1 MASNSYVTPWGNKST
16 QNKFLFAWDA
26 ALPATRN
33 NSYLARKKIKPYG
46 TKQQNEN
53 LLIPIYN
60 KDRIIC
66 GLQTIAPDG
75 TKHFEYES
83 KIDGNY
89 FALNEDSDN
98 SVIYIAEGMATCA
111 SIAEATGAA
120 VICAFSAGNLPAV
133 AKNIRAQCQN
143 AIVIAADNKSEA
155 EKAFAEK
162 AALACDGFVSL
173 SDHKKDFNDMAV
185 EGIDI
190 NEALSKIYKP
200 EPRIEVVRE
209 YKDYSS
215 YDETFDKETIQDM
228 LSCISADIGYH
239 EWIEIGMA
247 LKAGGASLGV
257 WDEWSKSSAKYKKNG
272 CYDHWNSFKGGAI
285 TIGTLVHH
293 AQMNGWTRK
302 YEASTHRKLASVDIG
317 AIVENKRKIKPTLKI
332 EIVEF
337 DGLIGETVKWITDS
351 ATFKQPVLATLNVL
365 ATLGAAFGR
374 KYRTSKL
381 NTRTNIYTVGVAG
394 TACHGKGTKI
404 LMSSGLLKNVEDIII
419 GDQLMGDD
427 NTPRT
432 VLKLARG
439 NEEMYEI
446 SPLKGEP
453 FIINAKHVLS
463 LIHTRSKK
471 IINISLDEYL
481 KKGKKFKH
489 LHKLRRCSV
498 DFPSIPEPDLDA
510 WFLGAMI
517 GDGYFVQAPI
527 LTSADDEIA
536 AKASEYVSSLGM
548 EIRIRRLPN
557 GNKATAYRFAH
568 KNSGSIR
575 PYNHIRVSMEKM
587 GLWGKTAEHKFIPDQ
602 YKLGSRAIRMNMLA
616 GLLDTDGSLD
626 KYGYDFISKS
636 KQLAHDVQFVARS
649 LGYAAY
655 VSKTIK
661 SAQNGFTGIYWRVFL
676 SGDFSELPIVCSR
689 KKAPKRT
696 CKKSVLVTG
705 FNIRKLDVDE
715 YYGFTVNRNH
725 LYLTSDFM
733 VHHNC
738 GKDHSRKLLANLC
751 NEAGL
756 KNILGDNG
764 VRSDSGIVKSLTAQ
778 ASQVM
783 MIDEFGDFL
792 KGLKDQ
798 KAAAHIKA
806 VGRLLLQLYSTSSS
820 LYKHGTYATEKM
832 ESMILHCPNLCI
844 YGTTTEDIYAA
855 AISKEGIK
863 SGELNRFIV
872 LPGDDGAMPCHDID
886 DTTRIPQHLV
896 DGWRALD
903 AVQEGNNLAVSTSAT
918 FEPEPENVEW
928 GECWK
933 DACDLL
939 DFQCKKRD
947 EPNGALWGRYREN
960 IIKIALIYCLSERKK
975 IIEKKHIETARHYV
989 DLSVQYMNKLA
1000 NSHMADNQWEE
1011 LHNEFVRLL
1020 EKNKGEMR
1028 KFELARAMKKVKR
1041 RDFEEMLGGMK
1052 EAEIISI
1059 ESRNNNGN
1067 VGRPTVYVRL
1077 L

>member
-1 MASNSYVTPWGNKST
+1 MASNNYVTPWNNKST

-60 KDRIIC
+60 KDRVIC
-66 GLQTIAPDG
+66 GLQTIDKNGA
-75 TKHFEYES
+75 KKFEFES
-83 KIDGNY
+83 KVDSNY
-89 FALNEDSDN
+89 FVLNEESEN
-98 SVIYIAEGMATCA
+98 TVIYITESFGNSA
-111 SIAEATGAA
+111 SIAEATNAT
-120 VICAFSAGNLPAV
+120 VVCAFSAGNLPAV

-143 AIVIAADNKSEA
+143 VIVIAADNDEA
-155 EKAFAEK
+155 GIKFAEK
-162 AALACDGFVSL
+162 AALACDGFVSIPPKD
-173 SDHKKDFNDMAV
+173 SDFNDAFV
-185 EGIDI
+185 NGDDI
-190 NEALSKIYKP
+190 NKLLSVIYKP
-200 EPRIEVVRE
+200 EPKAEIVRE

-257 WDEWSKSSAKYKKNG
+257 WDGWSKNSPKYKKNG
-272 CYDHWNSFKGGAI
+272 CYEHWNSFKGGAI

-302 YEASTHRKLASVDIG
+302 YEVVPHKKMASVDIG
-317 AIVENKRKIKPTLKI
+317 AIVENKRKIKPAITSSIKI
-332 EIVEF
+332 EVMEF

-365 ATLGAAFGR
+365 ATLGAVFGR

-394 TACHGKGTKI
+394 T
-404 LMSSGLLKNVEDIII
+404 
-419 GDQLMGDD
+419 
-427 NTPRT
+427 
-432 VLKLARG
+432 
-439 NEEMYEI
+439 
-446 SPLKGEP
+446 
-453 FIINAKHVLS
+453 
-463 LIHTRSKK
+463 
-471 IINISLDEYL
+471 
-481 KKGKKFKH
+481 
-489 LHKLRRCSV
+489 
-498 DFPSIPEPDLDA
+498 
-510 WFLGAMI
+510 
-517 GDGYFVQAPI
+517 
-527 LTSADDEIA
+527 SA
-536 AKASEYVSSLGM
+536 
-548 EIRIRRLPN
+548 
-557 GNKATAYRFAH
+557 
-568 KNSGSIR
+568 
-575 PYNHIRVSMEKM
+575 
-587 GLWGKTAEHKFIPDQ
+587 
-602 YKLGSRAIRMNMLA
+602 
-616 GLLDTDGSLD
+616 
-626 KYGYDFISKS
+626 
-636 KQLAHDVQFVARS
+636 
-649 LGYAAY
+649 
-655 VSKTIK
+655 
-661 SAQNGFTGIYWRVFL
+661 
-676 SGDFSELPIVCSR
+676 
-689 KKAPKRT
+689 
-696 CKKSVLVTG
+696 
-705 FNIRKLDVDE
+705 
-715 YYGFTVNRNH
+715 
-725 LYLTSDFM
+725 
-733 VHHNC
+733 
-738 GKDHSRKLLANLC
+738 GKDHSRKLIANLA

-764 VRSDSGIVKSLTAQ
+764 VRSDSGIVKSLTVQ

-832 ESMILHCPNLCI
+832 DSMILHCPNLCI

-886 DTTRIPQHLV
+886 DTTRTPQHLV
-896 DGWRALD
+896 DGWRALGGLQD
-903 AVQEGNNLAVSTSAT
+903 GNSLAASTSAT
-918 FEPEPENVEW
+918 FEPEPENIEW
-928 GECWK
+928 GDCWK

-939 DFQCKKRD
+939 DLQCKKRD

-960 IIKIALIYCLSERKK
+960 IIKIALIYCLSEKKK

-1041 RDFEEMLGGMK
+1041 RDFDEMLGGMK
-1052 EAEIISI
+1052 EAEIIAI

-1067 VGRPTVYVRL
+1067 VGRPTVYVKL